1 MTNMI
6 SVSVK
11 VLGDIPEDDRRVF
24 ANLVKDLI
32 SRSFAISMSDVT
44 LSILERQYTDNPAQ
58 LMIEINYIP
67 QKQIKAS
74 VLNEMSDTI
83 STRVS
88 NYFVRKGLQRR
99 VNTYALG
106 MFYFSSSEG
115 ERLSEQIGQLSPFEL
130 MS

>member
-1 MTNMI
+1 MTNII

-24 ANLVKDLI
+24 ANLVRDLI
-32 SRSFAISMSDVT
+32 ARNFVISMSDVT
-44 LSILERQYTDNPAQ
+44 LSILERQYEDNPEQ
-58 LMIEINYIP
+58 VMIEINYIP
-67 QKQIKAS
+67 QKRIKAS
-74 VLNEMSDTI
+74 ALDELSNTI

-130 MS
+130 LS